1 MVATAFPALG
11 VYDFAMTPDELEA
24 AAVRAFDE
32 ALDHMG
38 VDVCIW
44 SVDLAIDGIASDLG
58 ADPGDEARVRVL
70 LRDGFGLA
78 VDPADRAAT
87 R

>member
-1 MVATAFPALG
+1 MP
-11 VYDFAMTPDELEA
+11 PDELET

-32 ALDHMG
+32 ALDRMG
-38 VDVCIW
+38 ADVCVW
-44 SVDLAIDGIASDLG
+44 SVDLAIDGIAADLG
-58 ADPGDEARVRVL
+58 VDPGDETRVRVL
-70 LRDGFGLA
+70 LRDRFGLT

>member
-1 MVATAFPALG
+1 MAPE
-11 VYDFAMTPDELEA
+11 ELET

-32 ALDHMG
+32 ALDRMG
-38 VDVCIW
+38 ADVCVW
-44 SVDLAIDGIASDLG
+44 SVDLAIDGIAADLG
-58 ADPGDEARVRVL
+58 ADPGDETRVRVL
-70 LRDGFGLA
+70 LRDRFGLA

>member
-1 MVATAFPALG
+1 MAPE
-11 VYDFAMTPDELEA
+11 ELET

-32 ALDHMG
+32 ALDRMG
-38 VDVCIW
+38 ADVCVW
-44 SVDLAIDGIASDLG
+44 SVDLAIDGIAADLG
-58 ADPGDEARVRVL
+58 VDPGDETRVRVL
-70 LRDGFGLA
+70 LRDRFGLA